1 LTKHADETVVAL
13 LPAGQGFPGSN
24 RAKKMKTK
32 TRFATRYLLVFPF
45 AFPSVSHLKG
55 EKHGFCWAAFWKT
68 LKHDDDTVYSKQC
81 FYKVSMQHCKLHTMT
96 FAV

>member
-45 AFPSVSHLKG
+45 AFSFCLPSEG
-55 EKHGFCWAAFWKT
+55 RKT
-68 LKHDDDTVYSKQC
+68 WFLLGSFLENFKT
-81 FYKVSMQHCKLHTMT
+81 
-96 FAV
+96 